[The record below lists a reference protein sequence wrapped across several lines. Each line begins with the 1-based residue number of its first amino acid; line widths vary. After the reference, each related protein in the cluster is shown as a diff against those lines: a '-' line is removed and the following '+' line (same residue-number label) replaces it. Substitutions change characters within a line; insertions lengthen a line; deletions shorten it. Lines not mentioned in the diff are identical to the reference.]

1 MQPERKDAVVSI
13 LEILF
18 TRYCQSVKVVTLL
31 RSPSGSLGFSV
42 VGGSDCVQ
50 GCLPIYIKSVVT
62 ETPAAKDGRLR

>member
-1 MQPERKDAVVSI
+1 M
-13 LEILF
+13 
-18 TRYCQSVKVVTLL
+18 TLL

-62 ETPAAKDGRLR
+62 DTPAAKDGRLRYSTNSITLVKVYVDLLVLTRIAGTS

>member
-1 MQPERKDAVVSI
+1 M
-13 LEILF
+13 
-18 TRYCQSVKVVTLL
+18 TLL

-62 ETPAAKDGRLR
+62 ETPAAKDGRLRYSLFSAQLFLKKNVEVLS